1 LRARILQ
8 LKYSSVPSGQQ
19 LNELLP
25 ISLQLEKCPQQ
36 NDSVRIL
43 LLQRIGALYYFE
55 SKFSQA
61 ISYTESAINLL
72 QDKSTSYADPA
83 FLVKVY
89 DFLQIYYDSLKLIN
103 MKMNAIDSFIHYA
116 LMTDAIDDQI
126 LYNIWQRSAYALDVG
141 DFQRCINY
149 SSIGE
154 ALTEKYSSPE
164 YRLVYRL
171 NFFTNR
177 ISALIGVN
185 DLVTAEKDLHKKIDE
200 FISEGL
206 ANECASFYGQLSI
219 IARTQNNYDQAIK
232 YHEKSFRS
240 NKEHGYMLQ
249 CKQIMN
255 NIGFLYL
262 NYIFDPRKALKYFNE
277 ALKYKSNIH
286 EELMNDEIETANI
299 LDNTGIAYSRLNMFD
314 SAYFYFQKA
323 FDILGKGT
331 DENSLV
337 NMPLD
342 KFIRN
347 PKLHYVTSL
356 ILEKGIAYAK
366 QFEVTGEVQYLDES
380 LRIFKIADKVL
391 TKIKTAQAELQS
403 RLAWRRNTRIL
414 YEKAINT
421 CQIANRPHEAFYFFE
436 RSRAVL
442 LNDQIYQ
449 NRSMSSNDINTK
461 AQLERKLE
469 MLNTQLKTT
478 PPGAA
483 DYAALQKNILFLTQQ
498 KDRIVFQKSK
508 SDSTELSLDI
518 FRQKYALDNET
529 LLEIFTGDSAVFII
543 AITKGN
549 ISLKKI
555 NKEKFDR
562 LSSSFVGYVSDP
574 VKSNNDFGGFLAV
587 SNQLYHLVFDDIK
600 IKGKLVISPDEISFP
615 FEALVTHYN
624 KQQQPAYLINERAVI
639 YTYSAGYLLLDFT
652 SPYNRSSP
660 VLLGMAP
667 VQFPVAFNLST
678 LQGSDE
684 SLTRIMS
691 KFTSSNSVLSA
702 AATKNVFLS
711 QFFKYRIVQLYTHGA
726 ESGTA
731 GVPVIYFADSALNL
745 FDLIPVNRPATRLV
759 ILSACETAKGKYYK
773 GEGVF
778 SFNRAFAEAGI
789 PSSMVNLWSVDNQSS
804 YQLTELFYK
813 YLSDGLPFDEALR
826 QAKIEFISTSGK
838 ERSLPFY
845 WAATVLAGQTSPG
858 AQHTKIPWVLI
869 AASILFLL
877 AVVIVVFRYFNYKES
892 YR

>member
-1 LRARILQ
+1 MCFSLFDYLLFAQCPDRTTLRARILQ

-25 ISLQLEKCPQQ
+25 VSLQLEKCPQQ

-43 LLQRIGALYYFE
+43 LLQRIGALYYNE

-61 ISYTESAINLL
+61 ISYTESSINLL

-89 DFLQIYYDSLKLIN
+89 DFLKVYYDSLKLIS
-103 MKMNAIDSFIHYA
+103 MKMNAIDSSIHYA
-116 LMTDAIDDQI
+116 LMTDAIDDQV
-126 LYNIWQRSAYALDVG
+126 LYNIWQRSAYTLDVG

-149 SSIGE
+149 SSLGE
-154 ALTEKYSSPE
+154 ALTEEYATPE
-164 YRLVYRL
+164 VKLIYRL

-177 ISALIGVN
+177 ISALIGIN
-185 DLVTAEKDLHKKIDE
+185 DLDAAEKDLHKKIVE
-200 FISEGL
+200 FTSEGL
-206 ANECASFYGQLSI
+206 ADECALFYSQLSI
-219 IARTQNNYDQAIK
+219 IARTQNKYDLAIR
-232 YHEKSFRS
+232 YHEKSFKS

-249 CKQIMN
+249 CKQTMN

-262 NYIFDPRKALKYFNE
+262 NYILDPGKALKYFNE
-277 ALKYKSNIH
+277 ALKYKSAIN
-286 EELMNDEIETANI
+286 EELMNDEIETANV

-498 KDRIVFQKSK
+498 KDRIVFQK
-508 SDSTELSLDI
+508 
-518 FRQKYALDNET
+518 RQK
-529 LLEIFTGDSAVFII
+529 
-543 AITKGN
+543 
-549 ISLKKI
+549 
-555 NKEKFDR
+555 R
-562 LSSSFVGYVSDP
+562 
-574 VKSNNDFGGFLAV
+574 
-587 SNQLYHLVFDDIK
+587 
-600 IKGKLVISPDEISFP
+600 
-615 FEALVTHYN
+615 
-624 KQQQPAYLINERAVI
+624 
-639 YTYSAGYLLLDFT
+639 
-652 SPYNRSSP
+652 
-660 VLLGMAP
+660 
-667 VQFPVAFNLST
+667 FN
-678 LQGSDE
+678 
-684 SLTRIMS
+684 
-691 KFTSSNSVLSA
+691 
-702 AATKNVFLS
+702 
-711 QFFKYRIVQLYTHGA
+711 
-726 ESGTA
+726 
-731 GVPVIYFADSALNL
+731 
-745 FDLIPVNRPATRLV
+745 
-759 ILSACETAKGKYYK
+759 
-773 GEGVF
+773 
-778 SFNRAFAEAGI
+778 
-789 PSSMVNLWSVDNQSS
+789 
-804 YQLTELFYK
+804 
-813 YLSDGLPFDEALR
+813 
-826 QAKIEFISTSGK
+826 
-838 ERSLPFY
+838 
-845 WAATVLAGQTSPG
+845 
-858 AQHTKIPWVLI
+858 
-869 AASILFLL
+869 
-877 AVVIVVFRYFNYKES
+877 
-892 YR
+892 